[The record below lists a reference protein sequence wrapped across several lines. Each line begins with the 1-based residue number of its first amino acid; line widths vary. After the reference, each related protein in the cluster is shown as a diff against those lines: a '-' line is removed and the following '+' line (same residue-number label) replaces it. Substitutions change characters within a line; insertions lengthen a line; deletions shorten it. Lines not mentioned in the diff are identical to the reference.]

1 MPEKNRQQK
10 VASEIKKIL
19 SEYLLRSSIIDD
31 EGISSSLIS
40 ITDVTISP
48 CLQHVKVYAVS
59 LSKDFSDEDCVEY
72 LKRHTP
78 QLRYH
83 LGSHIRLKFTPE
95 LNFFVDDSFAYA
107 DKIESLFQKIHAE
120 EKRA

>member
-1 MPEKNRQQK
+1 MPEKNRQGK

-19 SEYLLRSSIIDD
+19 SEYLLRNSIID
-31 EGISSSLIS
+31 EKGINSALIS

-59 LSKDFSDEDCVEY
+59 LSKDFTDEDCVEY
-72 LKRHTP
+72 LQRHAS

-95 LNFFVDDSFAYA
+95 LNFFVDNSFAYA
-107 DKIESLFQKIHAE
+107 DKIESLFQKIHEE